1 MATWPKLPVMSQGGH
16 NTRSADAQAGTV
28 LNMCVQ
34 VTDAKSARL
43 HLMAGSQ
50 LEEVTMDALRRIAL
64 GMSGYP
70 GLSEAVV
77 GAFRAIAYL
86 IDEIH
91 QKEQATV
98 ITDLVEKS
106 LEVVLGH
113 ATARVT
119 AMEEALNALVVVAKS
134 TTEAMEDF

>member
-1 MATWPKLPVMSQGGH
+1 
-16 NTRSADAQAGTV
+16 
-28 LNMCVQ
+28 
-34 VTDAKSARL
+34 
-43 HLMAGSQ
+43 MAGSY
-50 LEEVTMDALRRIAL
+50 LEEETEMMMDVLRWIAL

-77 GAFRAIAYL
+77 GAFQAIAYL

-113 ATARVT
+113 ATDQVT
-119 AMEEALNALVVVAKS
+119 VMEEASNALVVATKS
-134 TTEAMEDF
+134 TVETMEDF